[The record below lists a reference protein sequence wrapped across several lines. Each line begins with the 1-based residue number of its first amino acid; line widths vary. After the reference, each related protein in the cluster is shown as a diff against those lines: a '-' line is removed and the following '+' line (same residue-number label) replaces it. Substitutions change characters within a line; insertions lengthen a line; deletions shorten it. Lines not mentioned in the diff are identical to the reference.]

1 MMQVM
6 MATSFETPPQQS
18 SCYNPFDYEPRSPNA
33 SRTTIDLSR
42 RILGNLDNLCAPTLL
57 APSLDAKRQ
66 SPPNSMVISAR
77 RQSPNFDAAL
87 NRMKNGTTLHRL
99 QQERINNVIQVSREQ
114 EAIHRLQ
121 ALCVE
126 PTEKGVTNP
135 TVQLGRQAPERRSS
149 GMARSA

>member
-1 MMQVM
+1 MMQM
-6 MATSFETPPQQS
+6 MMMPTSLDTPPAQQS
-18 SCYNPFDYEPRSPNA
+18 NFYNPFDFEPCAPQS

-42 RILGNLDNLCAPTLL
+42 RILGNLDSLCAPTLS
-57 APSLDAKRQ
+57 ASTMDARRTSQ
-66 SPPNSMVISAR
+66 PTMSAR

-87 NRMKNGTTLHRL
+87 NRMKNGSTLQRL
-99 QQERINNVIQVSREQ
+99 QQERINMLQLSREQ
-114 EAIHRLQ
+114 EATHRLRS
-121 ALCVE
+121 LCVE